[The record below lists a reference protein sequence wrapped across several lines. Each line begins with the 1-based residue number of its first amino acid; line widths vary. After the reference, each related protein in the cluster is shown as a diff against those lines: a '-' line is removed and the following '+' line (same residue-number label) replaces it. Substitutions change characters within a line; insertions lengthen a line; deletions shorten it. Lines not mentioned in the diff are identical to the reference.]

1 MNLHKLIF
9 TNNACYKAGRRITPK
24 GIMVHSTGAN
34 NPWLKRYVGPDDGLL
49 GKNQYN
55 NHWNQPM
62 DREVCVHAFIG
73 KLADGTVATYQTL
86 PWDYRG
92 WHCAGSGNDTHIS
105 FEICE
110 DGLTD
115 AAYLDKVYNEAVDLC
130 VYLCELYGLT
140 EQDII
145 CHCEGHDLGIASNH
159 GDVLHWWPKHGK
171 NMDTFRA
178 AVKDKL
184 GGSVPDTPVEPEQP
198 GGKIKAGDLVTITGT
213 KYYSGQTI
221 PAWVRKQKWY
231 VYEVSGDRAVINK
244 NESGAN
250 AIMSPVRVSDLA
262 LATLGLVCAAA
273 NTVASDAEYWVNG
286 SVGRE
291 AHIAAAYETLGFE
304 DALFYNYDLDTG
316 RAGDFVGY
324 SLARKTLTLNGQRTT
339 LVALV
344 LRGGG
349 YGGEWASNFHIGDTS
364 AHTGFVTPVAA
375 VFASLKAYLARAG
388 QGGAFKLWLGGY
400 SRGSIIANLLAAKI
414 ARELPQL
421 GRENIYAYGFAV
433 PAALTAADRPDLQ
446 QDFDA
451 NHAPDGTLLEN
462 WPESNIFSIIS
473 SGDAVARVLPA
484 AWGYHR
490 NGCDRFLPA
499 TRNAEE
505 LADLDALGAEFGP
518 TPLVISSLA
527 TAEDTSALINI
538 VAKFCVSRENFH
550 QKYEAAIMDMIQ
562 CAFLRSEK
570 EVVDGYILSDGEIV
584 ERLQS
589 LSHMKEIDY
598 WQIVGSVWA
607 ASTMSRPILERYGQ
621 NVPLLARQILIPVLA
636 VGLCYGIETDVVQM
650 VAQYIIRLLTARGEL
665 DSVLRAA
672 FCHHP
677 ENYISLMEYYT
688 PEEHGME
695 PFTRK

>member
-1 MNLHKLIF
+1 M
-9 TNNACYKAGRRITPK
+9 
-24 GIMVHSTGAN
+24 
-34 NPWLKRYVGPDDGLL
+34 
-49 GKNQYN
+49 
-55 NHWNQPM
+55 
-62 DREVCVHAFIG
+62 
-73 KLADGTVATYQTL
+73 
-86 PWDYRG
+86 
-92 WHCAGSGNDTHIS
+92 
-105 FEICE
+105 
-110 DGLTD
+110 
-115 AAYLDKVYNEAVDLC
+115 
-130 VYLCELYGLT
+130 
-140 EQDII
+140 
-145 CHCEGHDLGIASNH
+145 
-159 GDVLHWWPKHGK
+159 
-171 NMDTFRA
+171 
-178 AVKDKL
+178 
-184 GGSVPDTPVEPEQP
+184 
-198 GGKIKAGDLVTITGT
+198 
-213 KYYSGQTI
+213 
-221 PAWVRKQKWY
+221 
-231 VYEVSGDRAVINK
+231 
-244 NESGAN
+244 
-250 AIMSPVRVSDLA
+250 
-262 LATLGLVCAAA
+262 
-273 NTVASDAEYWVNG
+273 
-286 SVGRE
+286 
-291 AHIAAAYETLGFE
+291 
-304 DALFYNYDLDTG
+304 
-316 RAGDFVGY
+316 
-324 SLARKTLTLNGQRTT
+324 
-339 LVALV
+339 
-344 LRGGG
+344 
-349 YGGEWASNFHIGDTS
+349 
-364 AHTGFVTPVAA
+364 
-375 VFASLKAYLARAG
+375 
-388 QGGAFKLWLGGY
+388 
-400 SRGSIIANLLAAKI
+400 
-414 ARELPQL
+414 
-421 GRENIYAYGFAV
+421 

-499 TRNAEE
+499 TRNTEE

-527 TAEDTSALINI
+527 TAEDTSALIDI

>member
-1 MNLHKLIF
+1 MKRRDF
-9 TNNACYKAGRRITPK
+9 CKALGL
-24 GIMVHSTGAN
+24 SA
-34 NPWLKRYVGPDDGLL
+34 VGGMLL
-49 GKNQYN
+49 PAGSAAAA
-55 NHWNQPM
+55 QP
-62 DREVCVHAFIG
+62 VGHAVP
-73 KLADGTVATYQTL
+73 DGTYPLPFLSILSNLDITHDFYYSESLFDHPATEYDHQLAFVTL
-86 PWDYRG
+86 G
-92 WHCAGSGNDTHIS
+92 MVM
-105 FEICE
+105 
-110 DGLTD
+110 
-115 AAYLDKVYNEAVDLC
+115 AAF
-130 VYLCELYGLT
+130 T
-140 EQDII
+140 
-145 CHCEGHDLGIASNH
+145 
-159 GDVLHWWPKHGK
+159 
-171 NMDTFRA
+171 A
-178 AVKDKL
+178 AV
-184 GGSVPDTPVEPEQP
+184 S
-198 GGKIKAGDLVTITGT
+198 
-213 KYYSGQTI
+213 I
-221 PAWVRKQKWY
+221 PQ
-231 VYEVSGDRAVINK
+231 
-244 NESGAN
+244 
-250 AIMSPVRVSDLA
+250 
-262 LATLGLVCAAA
+262 
-273 NTVASDAEYWVNG
+273 YWVNG

-291 AHIAAAYETLGFE
+291 ANLAAAYELLGFG
-304 DALFYNYDLDTG
+304 DARFYNYDIDTG
-316 RAGDFVGY
+316 KAGDYVGY
-324 SLARKTLTLNGQRTT
+324 SLARKRYLHNGKTRT
-339 LVALV
+339 LVALM

-349 YGGEWASNFHIGDTS
+349 YGGEWASNFHTGDTS

-375 VFASLKAYLARAG
+375 VFASLKAYLARAE
-388 QGGAFKLWLGGY
+388 QGGTFKLWLGGY

-562 CAFLRSEK
+562 CAFIRSEK

>member
-1 MNLHKLIF
+1 MSVEILDLAALALTAVFFALLYYLHKKKHVDFGVRTIL
-9 TNNACYKAGRRITPK
+9 A
-24 GIMVHSTGAN
+24 
-34 NPWLKRYVGPDDGLL
+34 VG
-49 GKNQYN
+49 
-55 NHWNQPM
+55 
-62 DREVCVHAFIG
+62 
-73 KLADGTVATYQTL
+73 
-86 PWDYRG
+86 
-92 WHCAGSGNDTHIS
+92 
-105 FEICE
+105 
-110 DGLTD
+110 
-115 AAYLDKVYNEAVDLC
+115 
-130 VYLCELYGLT
+130 
-140 EQDII
+140 
-145 CHCEGHDLGIASNH
+145 
-159 GDVLHWWPKHGK
+159 
-171 NMDTFRA
+171 
-178 AVKDKL
+178 
-184 GGSVPDTPVEPEQP
+184 
-198 GGKIKAGDLVTITGT
+198 
-213 KYYSGQTI
+213 
-221 PAWVRKQKWY
+221 
-231 VYEVSGDRAVINK
+231 
-244 NESGAN
+244 
-250 AIMSPVRVSDLA
+250 
-262 LATLGLVCAAA
+262 LGLI
-273 NTVASDAEYWVNG
+273 
-286 SVGRE
+286 VG
-291 AHIAAAYETLGFE
+291 
-304 DALFYNYDLDTG
+304 
-316 RAGDFVGY
+316 
-324 SLARKTLTLNGQRTT
+324 
-339 LVALV
+339 LVFK
-344 LRGGG
+344 G
-349 YGGEWASNFHIGDTS
+349 H
-364 AHTGFVTPVAA
+364 HTYVAA
-375 VFASLKAYLARAG
+375 VG
-388 QGGAFKLWLGGY
+388 T
-400 SRGSIIANLLAAKI
+400 
-414 ARELPQL
+414 
-421 GRENIYAYGFAV
+421 IYAHVVSAV
-433 PAALTAADRPDLQ
+433 VIP
-446 QDFDA
+446 
-451 NHAPDGTLLEN
+451 LL
-462 WPESNIFSIIS
+462 IFSIIS

-538 VAKFCVSRENFH
+538 VARFCVSRENFH

>member
-1 MNLHKLIF
+1 MLGF
-9 TNNACYKAGRRITPK
+9 AAGSTLLPGLMVQAAGQSSVGHAVPDGRYTI
-24 GIMVHSTGAN
+24 GIRSDLSGCDLT
-34 NPWLKRYVGPDDGLL
+34 
-49 GKNQYN
+49 
-55 NHWNQPM
+55 
-62 DREVCVHAFIG
+62 HAF
-73 KLADGTVATYQTL
+73 
-86 PWDYRG
+86 
-92 WHCAGSGNDTHIS
+92 
-105 FEICE
+105 
-110 DGLTD
+110 
-115 AAYLDKVYNEAVDLC
+115 
-130 VYLCELYGLT
+130 
-140 EQDII
+140 
-145 CHCEGHDLGIASNH
+145 
-159 GDVLHWWPKHGK
+159 
-171 NMDTFRA
+171 
-178 AVKDKL
+178 
-184 GGSVPDTPVEPEQP
+184 
-198 GGKIKAGDLVTITGT
+198 
-213 KYYSGQTI
+213 YYSDSFFAH
-221 PAWVRKQKWY
+221 PATQY
-231 VYEVSGDRAVINK
+231 DHQ
-244 NESGAN
+244 
-250 AIMSPVRVSDLA
+250 LA

-291 AHIAAAYETLGFE
+291 AHIAAAYEALGFE

-349 YGGEWASNFHIGDTS
+349 YGGEWASNFHTGDTS

-388 QGGAFKLWLGGY
+388 QGGTFKLWLGGY

-433 PAALTAADRPDLQ
+433 PA
-446 QDFDA
+446 
-451 NHAPDGTLLEN
+451 
-462 WPESNIFSIIS
+462 
-473 SGDAVARVLPA
+473 
-484 AWGYHR
+484 
-490 NGCDRFLPA
+490 
-499 TRNAEE
+499 
-505 LADLDALGAEFGP
+505 
-518 TPLVISSLA
+518 
-527 TAEDTSALINI
+527 TAEDTSALIDI

-562 CAFLRSEK
+562 CAFIRSEK

-677 ENYISLMEYYT
+677 ENYISLMEYYA

>member
-1 MNLHKLIF
+1 MKRRDFCKAL
-9 TNNACYKAGRRITPK
+9 ACSAALAP
-24 GIMVHSTGAN
+24 
-34 NPWLKRYVGPDDGLL
+34 GLTL
-49 GKNQYN
+49 PRAEAAAKNQTVGRAVPSGKYSLSFRSELS
-55 NHWNQPM
+55 QM
-62 DREVCVHAFIG
+62 DIEHE
-73 KLADGTVATYQTL
+73 Y
-86 PWDYRG
+86 
-92 WHCAGSGNDTHIS
+92 
-105 FEICE
+105 
-110 DGLTD
+110 
-115 AAYLDKVYNEAVDLC
+115 
-130 VYLCELYGLT
+130 
-140 EQDII
+140 
-145 CHCEGHDLGIASNH
+145 
-159 GDVLHWWPKHGK
+159 
-171 NMDTFRA
+171 
-178 AVKDKL
+178 
-184 GGSVPDTPVEPEQP
+184 
-198 GGKIKAGDLVTITGT
+198 
-213 KYYSGQTI
+213 YYSDSFFAHSSIQYDH
-221 PAWVRKQKWY
+221 Q
-231 VYEVSGDRAVINK
+231 
-244 NESGAN
+244 
-250 AIMSPVRVSDLA
+250 LA
-262 LATLGLVCAAA
+262 LATLGMVTAAF
-273 NTVASDAEYWVNG
+273 NTWASDAKYWANG
-286 SVGRE
+286 DVGRE
-291 AHIAAAYETLGFE
+291 NSLDAAYTKLGFG
-304 DALFYNYDLDTG
+304 DVKYRYYDVDVG
-316 RAGDFVGY
+316 KAGDFVGW
-324 SLARKTLTLNGQRTT
+324 STARKTITLNGKRTT
-339 LVALV
+339 IVALI

-349 YGGEWASNFHIGDTS
+349 YGGEWASNFHTGDTS

-518 TPLVISSLA
+518 TPLVVSSLA
-527 TAEDTSALINI
+527 TAEDTSALIDI

-550 QKYEAAIMDMIQ
+550 QKYETAIMDMIQ
-562 CAFLRSEK
+562 CAFIRSEK

-584 ERLQS
+584 ERLQT

-695 PFTRK
+695 PFTRR

>member
-1 MNLHKLIF
+1 
-9 TNNACYKAGRRITPK
+9 
-24 GIMVHSTGAN
+24 
-34 NPWLKRYVGPDDGLL
+34 
-49 GKNQYN
+49 
-55 NHWNQPM
+55 M
-62 DREVCVHAFIG
+62 DRRSFCKVLGFA
-73 KLADGTVATYQTL
+73 
-86 PWDYRG
+86 
-92 WHCAGSGNDTHIS
+92 AGSTLLP
-105 FEICE
+105 
-110 DGLTD
+110 GLMVQ
-115 AAYLDKVYNEAVDLC
+115 AA
-130 VYLCELYGLT
+130 G
-140 EQDII
+140 Q
-145 CHCEGHDLGIASNH
+145 
-159 GDVLHWWPKHGK
+159 
-171 NMDTFRA
+171 
-178 AVKDKL
+178 
-184 GGSVPDTPVEPEQP
+184 GSVGHAVPD
-198 GGKIKAGDLVTITGT
+198 GRYAIGIRSDLSGCDLTHTF
-213 KYYSGQTI
+213 YYSDSFFTH
-221 PAWVRKQKWY
+221 PATQY
-231 VYEVSGDRAVINK
+231 DHQ
-244 NESGAN
+244 
-250 AIMSPVRVSDLA
+250 LA

-273 NTVASDAEYWVNG
+273 NTIASDAEYWVNG

-291 AHIAAAYETLGFE
+291 AHIAAAYEALGFG
-304 DALFYNYDLDTG
+304 DALFCNYDLDTG

-339 LVALV
+339 LVALI

-349 YGGEWASNFHIGDTS
+349 YGGEWASNFHMGDTS

-388 QGGAFKLWLGGY
+388 QSGAFKLWLGGY

-414 ARELPQL
+414 
-421 GRENIYAYGFAV
+421 
-433 PAALTAADRPDLQ
+433 
-446 QDFDA
+446 
-451 NHAPDGTLLEN
+451 
-462 WPESNIFSIIS
+462 
-473 SGDAVARVLPA
+473 ARVLPA

-518 TPLVISSLA
+518 TPLVVSSLA
-527 TAEDTSALINI
+527 TAEDTSALIDI

-550 QKYEAAIMDMIQ
+550 QKYETAIMDMIQ
-562 CAFLRSEK
+562 CAFIRSEK
-570 EVVDGYILSDGEIV
+570 EVVEGYILSDGEIV
-584 ERLQS
+584 ERLQT

-695 PFTRK
+695 PFTRR

>member
-1 MNLHKLIF
+1 
-9 TNNACYKAGRRITPK
+9 
-24 GIMVHSTGAN
+24 
-34 NPWLKRYVGPDDGLL
+34 
-49 GKNQYN
+49 
-55 NHWNQPM
+55 M
-62 DREVCVHAFIG
+62 DRRSFCKVLGFA
-73 KLADGTVATYQTL
+73 
-86 PWDYRG
+86 
-92 WHCAGSGNDTHIS
+92 AGSTLLP
-105 FEICE
+105 
-110 DGLTD
+110 GLM
-115 AAYLDKVYNEAVDLC
+115 V
-130 VYLCELYGLT
+130 
-140 EQDII
+140 
-145 CHCEGHDLGIASNH
+145 
-159 GDVLHWWPKHGK
+159 
-171 NMDTFRA
+171 RA
-178 AVKDKL
+178 AGQSSV
-184 GGSVPDTPVEPEQP
+184 GRAVPD
-198 GGKIKAGDLVTITGT
+198 GRYAIGIRSDLSGCDLTHTF
-213 KYYSGQTI
+213 YYSDSFFTH
-221 PAWVRKQKWY
+221 PATQY
-231 VYEVSGDRAVINK
+231 DHQ
-244 NESGAN
+244 
-250 AIMSPVRVSDLA
+250 LA

-273 NTVASDAEYWVNG
+273 NTIASDAEYWVNG

-291 AHIAAAYETLGFE
+291 AHIAAAYEALGFG
-304 DALFYNYDLDTG
+304 DALFCNYDLDTG

-339 LVALV
+339 LVALI

-414 ARELPQL
+414 AR
-421 GRENIYAYGFAV
+421 
-433 PAALTAADRPDLQ
+433 
-446 QDFDA
+446 
-451 NHAPDGTLLEN
+451 
-462 WPESNIFSIIS
+462 
-473 SGDAVARVLPA
+473 VLPA

-527 TAEDTSALINI
+527 TAEDTSALIDI

-550 QKYEAAIMDMIQ
+550 QKYETAIMDMIQ
-562 CAFLRSEK
+562 CAFIRSEK